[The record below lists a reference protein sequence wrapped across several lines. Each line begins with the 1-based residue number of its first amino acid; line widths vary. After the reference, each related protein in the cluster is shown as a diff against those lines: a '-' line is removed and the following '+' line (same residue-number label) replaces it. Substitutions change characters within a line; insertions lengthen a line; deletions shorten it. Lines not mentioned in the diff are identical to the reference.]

1 MNLLLSA
8 VGDWFAQN
16 WMLLV
21 LVVVLG
27 FFVVTTFLK
36 TRKEANARNDLMSS
50 VKKGTKIVTTAGVYG
65 TVESIEETTDGK
77 VVTIKTGSSKSPCTM
92 TIHMNAIM
100 GIDNKT
106 AVKKEKEEVVEVA
119 EEIAD
124 DDVEEEVVVVKKKRP
139 SKKAT
144 EETSEEE

>member
-106 AVKKEKEEVVEVA
+106 AVKKEKEVIEEVA
-119 EEIAD
+119 ED
-124 DDVEEEVVVVKKKRP
+124 DDDEEEVVIVKKKRP